1 MSFRTS
7 RQSRSLGASA
17 ARTSIRG
24 RYATR
29 LRLGSYIA
37 DIVPDDHEQPVIYHC
52 VVQKIG
58 SPEVLCL
65 RQEDTFAAAVE
76 CGHHQLE
83 RLVKPHWP
91 KIGAIYELAQPEI

>member
-58 SPEVLCL
+58 LTGSPLSKTGRYVC
-65 RQEDTFAAAVE
+65 RRRGMRPSSVGTVGQAA
-76 CGHHQLE
+76 
-83 RLVKPHWP
+83 
-91 KIGAIYELAQPEI
+91 LAENRRYL